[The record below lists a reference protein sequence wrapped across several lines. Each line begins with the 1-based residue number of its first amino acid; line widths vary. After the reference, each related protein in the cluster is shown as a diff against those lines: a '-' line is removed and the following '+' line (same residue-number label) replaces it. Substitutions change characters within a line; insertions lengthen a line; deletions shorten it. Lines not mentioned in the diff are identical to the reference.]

1 MSPEEGAP
9 HESQAPEPI
18 AALRSTVEA
27 LRALDKAPPLRW
39 EGKIEH
45 PRQLMSALRAMLED
59 LGYKTATALDE
70 RTSPMRDVSYFHGIL
85 IGREEQER
93 IRPQLIALGI
103 VLVPLLVGFVL
114 LAKANQQVRSL
125 LLIEIEGESYL
136 SRAGGEDSQ
145 AGVRG
150 QRRAVAERTGVVG
163 DVRISLRRLRGR
175 PAGKSEYGLAA
186 LKPPSEALAHDVAE
200 LTAALAERWPGLVPL
215 ASEPPAST
223 TTITRPP
230 GA

>member
-1 MSPEEGAP
+1 MSPDEGAP
-9 HESQAPEPI
+9 HESQAPEPG

-59 LGYKTATALDE
+59 LGYKTTAALDE
-70 RTSPMRDVSYFHGIL
+70 RTSPMRDVSYFHGML

-93 IRPQLIALGI
+93 IRPQWIALGI
-103 VLVPLLVGFVL
+103 LLVPLLVGFIF
-114 LAKANQQVRSL
+114 LARANQQVRSL

-150 QRRAVAERTGVVG
+150 QRRAVAERSGVVG
-163 DVRISLRRLRGR
+163 DVRISLRQLRGR
-175 PAGKSEYGLAA
+175 PEGKSEHGLTA
-186 LKPPSEALAHDVAE
+186 LKSPSEALAHDVAE
-200 LTAALAERWPGLVPL
+200 LTAALAERWPALMLL
-215 ASEPPAST
+215 AGEAPAVSS
-223 TTITRPP
+223 TITRTS